1 MERVNQRVVMKL
13 NRHVLGIILFGIV
26 TISSYL
32 MLDLFTPLPEWGNI
46 LMAIVA
52 GFLVEFLVLRRS

>member
-26 TISSYL
+26 AISSYL